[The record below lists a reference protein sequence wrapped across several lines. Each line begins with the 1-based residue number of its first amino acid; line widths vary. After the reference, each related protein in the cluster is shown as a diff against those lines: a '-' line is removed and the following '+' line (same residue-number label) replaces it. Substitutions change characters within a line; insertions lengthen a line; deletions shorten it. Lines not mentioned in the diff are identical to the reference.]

1 MGTMRI
7 RFITFLIYILILIS
21 STQLVV
27 FLGEAGLIIW
37 YPIMV
42 LLTLWF
48 LKMDGNDPKIWFKD
62 VQRGFIKGLAL
73 FPLAY
78 LALLLVTLI
87 FPLDTENAVNLDWNV
102 LLVITALFLAP
113 FGEEMMFRGYIQDFL
128 KSRVRTELAIILSSI
143 IFSLFHPFKVFPQVF
158 VLAVILGTVKEHY
171 DSLIPSVVIHSL
183 NNFLALIVSFMK

>member
-1 MGTMRI
+1 MRI

-27 FLGEAGLIIW
+27 FLGEAGLVIW

-42 LLTLWF
+42 LLTVWF
-48 LKMDGNDPKIWFKD
+48 LKMDGNDPKIWFRD

-87 FPLDTENAVNLDWNV
+87 FPLDTENAINLDWNI

-171 DSLIPSVVIHSL
+171 NSLIPSVVIHSL

>member
-1 MGTMRI
+1 MRI

-27 FLGEAGLIIW
+27 FLGEAGLVIW

-42 LLTLWF
+42 LLTVWF
-48 LKMDGNDPKIWFKD
+48 LKMDGNDPKIWFRD

-87 FPLDTENAVNLDWNV
+87 FPSDTENTINLDWNI

>member
-1 MGTMRI
+1 MRI
-7 RFITFLIYILILIS
+7 RFITFLIYILILIL

-27 FLGEAGLIIW
+27 FLGEAGLVIW

-42 LLTLWF
+42 LLTVWF

-78 LALLLVTLI
+78 LALFLVTLI
-87 FPLDTENAVNLDWNV
+87 FPLDTENTINLDWNV

-171 DSLIPSVVIHSL
+171 NSLIPSVVIHSL

>member
-1 MGTMRI
+1 MRI

-27 FLGEAGLIIW
+27 FLGEAGLVIW

-42 LLTLWF
+42 LLTVWF
-48 LKMDGNDPKIWFKD
+48 LKMDGNDPKIWFRD

-87 FPLDTENAVNLDWNV
+87 FPSDTENTINLDWNV

-171 DSLIPSVVIHSL
+171 NSLIPSVVIHSL

>member
-1 MGTMRI
+1 MRI
-7 RFITFLIYILILIS
+7 RFITFLIYILILIL

-27 FLGEAGLIIW
+27 FLGEAGLVIW

-42 LLTLWF
+42 LLTVWF
-48 LKMDGNDPKIWFKD
+48 LKMDGNDPKIWFRD

-87 FPLDTENAVNLDWNV
+87 FPLDTENTINLDWNI

-171 DSLIPSVVIHSL
+171 NSLIPSVVIHSL

>member
-1 MGTMRI
+1 MRI

>member
-7 RFITFLIYILILIS
+7 RFITFLIYILILIL

-27 FLGEAGLIIW
+27 FLGEAGLVIW

-42 LLTLWF
+42 LLTVWF
-48 LKMDGNDPKIWFKD
+48 LKMDGNDPKIWFRD

-87 FPLDTENAVNLDWNV
+87 FPLDTENTINLDWNI

-143 IFSLFHPFKVFPQVF
+143 IFSLFHPFRVFPQVF

-171 DSLIPSVVIHSL
+171 NSLIPSVVIHSL

>member
-1 MGTMRI
+1 MRI

-27 FLGEAGLIIW
+27 FLGEAGLVIW

-42 LLTLWF
+42 LLTVWF
-48 LKMDGNDPKIWFKD
+48 LKMDGNDPKIWFRD

-87 FPLDTENAVNLDWNV
+87 FPSDTENTINLDWNI

-171 DSLIPSVVIHSL
+171 NSLIPSVVIHSL

>member
-1 MGTMRI
+1 MKIKLT
-7 RFITFLIYILILIS
+7 TFLIYILILITS
-21 STQLVV
+21 AQLMV
-27 FLGEAGLIIW
+27 FLGDAGLIIW

-42 LLTLWF
+42 LVTLWF

-62 VQRGFIKGLAL
+62 AQRGFIRGLAL

-87 FPLDTENAVNLDWNV
+87 FPLDTENTVNIDWNV
-102 LLVITALFLAP
+102 FLVITALFLAP
-113 FGEEMMFRGYIQDFL
+113 LGEEMMFRGYIQDFL

-171 DSLIPSVVIHSL
+171 NSLIPSVVIHSL

>member
-1 MGTMRI
+1 MRI
-7 RFITFLIYILILIS
+7 RFITFLIYILILIL

-27 FLGEAGLIIW
+27 FLGEAGLVIW

-42 LLTLWF
+42 LLTVWF
-48 LKMDGNDPKIWFKD
+48 LKMDGNDPKIWFRD

-87 FPLDTENAVNLDWNV
+87 FPLDTENAINLDWNI

-171 DSLIPSVVIHSL
+171 NSLIPSVVIHSL